1 MNQHRGSILED
12 LHIPHRLDEVHD
24 TGKELKAV
32 HLLLEV
38 AHALLSVKYRSR
50 SLRSVS
56 GVKLEHWSDDY
67 KKLGSLRSCFYC
79 CHCHRCIQ

>member
-12 LHIPHRLDEVHD
+12 LHIPHRLD
-24 TGKELKAV
+24 
-32 HLLLEV
+32 EV

>member
-50 SLRSVS
+50 SLRLVS
-56 GVKLEHWSDDY
+56 GV
-67 KKLGSLRSCFYC
+67 
-79 CHCHRCIQ
+79 